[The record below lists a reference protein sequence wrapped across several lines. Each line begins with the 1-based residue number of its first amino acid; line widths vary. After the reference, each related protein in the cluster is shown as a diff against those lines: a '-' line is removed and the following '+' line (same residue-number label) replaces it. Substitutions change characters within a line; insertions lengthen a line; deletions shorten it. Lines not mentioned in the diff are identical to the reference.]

1 MKKLTNNLENIIKP
15 VALKSGFNEV
25 RIFSCW
31 KNIIGSELHSQV
43 KPLKLKNK
51 ILQVMVQDS
60 TVATKVAFQ
69 SPILIEKINQF
80 FGYQAVTKI
89 TTLQKR
95 FSDQEMFF
103 AEPIVPD
110 EGCKIRAEA
119 MCSSVRD
126 ETLRKTLARFMALVE
141 KETIDNFYKK

>member
-15 VALKSGFNEV
+15 VALKNGFNEV

-51 ILQVMVQDS
+51 VLHCIAQNS
-60 TVATKVAFQ
+60 AVATDVAFK

-95 FSDQEMFF
+95 FADEDMFF
-103 AEPIVPD
+103 AEKIVPD
-110 EGCKIRAEA
+110 EGCKIRAKA
-119 MCSSVRD
+119 MCSEVKD
-126 ETLRKTLARFMALVE
+126 DTLRQRLESFMALVE